1 MKRVPAERLR
11 VLVFGAGVLGSFYAA
26 RLASAGHD
34 VTVVAR
40 GRRYRDLVRHGIVLE
55 FFDTKERTTSPVRV
69 VDRMPEE
76 DRFDVCLVLV
86 RKTQLAEALPV
97 LATGT
102 GVAAFLFMVNNA
114 EGPQAMID
122 AVGRDRVLLG
132 FANAGGERDGHLVRV
147 MEAQRK
153 GVTLG
158 ELAGVR
164 SERLERI
171 AAAFRQAG
179 FRVEISADMDAWLRY
194 HVALVGPFANER
206 PADGA
211 AGVARGA
218 RGHRG
223 RAGARVRSRAALAAS
238 VGVAARR
245 GPGAAAPAQD
255 RVADHGHRRCAPRRR
270 RARRDGCTQRG
281 AVRAGACRRQRHAR
295 DDRVAAARNHAP
307 GIARGRPAC
316 LARRACVTSAGSQ
329 ADGARPPIC
338 PTSAPLG
345 FWNTRSPNSGAM
357 ASRWSNTSA
366 WMPSTTAQRVSA
378 TNT

>member
-26 RLASAGHD
+26 RLAGAGHD

-69 VDRMPEE
+69 VDRMPDEE
-76 DRFDVCLVLV
+76 RFDVCLVLV

-122 AVGRDRVLLG
+122 AVGRGRVLLG

-194 HVALVGPFANER
+194 HVALVGPFAN
-206 PADGA
+206 ALYA
-211 AGVARGA
+211 AGADNV
-218 RGHRG
+218 
-223 RAGARVRSRAALAAS
+223 ALANDPPTVRLALRAVREAIGVVRAHGLAVEPRSLRLLTWLPDAVLVPLLRRKIAS
-238 VGVAARR
+238 PIMDIGGVRHAVAARDEM
-245 GPGAAAPAQD
+245 AALNEELFA
-255 RVADHGHRRCAPRRR
+255 
-270 RARRDGCTQRG
+270 
-281 AVRAGACRRQRHAR
+281 
-295 DDRVAAARNHAP
+295 
-307 GIARGRPAC
+307 
-316 LARRACVTSAGSQ
+316 LARAAGIDTPAMTELQQRATARQSSSEDARSA
-329 ADGARPPIC
+329 
-338 PTSAPLG
+338 
-345 FWNTRSPNSGAM
+345 
-357 ASRWSNTSA
+357 
-366 WMPSTTAQRVSA
+366 
-378 TNT
+378 